1 MSSPVTAS
9 DRVLK
14 MATRAGVIHAREVR
28 SAGISHEYLRRMV
41 FAGQLVRVGRGLYM
55 PTIGSLSEHSSLV
68 LCAKAVP
75 KGVICLI
82 SALRFHGV
90 GTQLPSETWV
100 AIQRGDAIP
109 RIHAPRLRVI
119 KMSGPSFSAGQETYS
134 VDGVRVRIYSAAKT
148 VADCFKFR
156 AHVGLD
162 VALEALRES
171 IRLKKATRDEIWRHA
186 HHCRITNII
195 RPYLEALA

>member
-1 MSSPVTAS
+1 MPRPTTAS

-28 SAGISHEYLRRMV
+28 AAGISHEYLRRMLSV
-41 FAGQLVRVGRGLYM
+41 GQLVRVGRGLYM
-55 PTIGSLSEHSSLV
+55 PAVGNLSEHSSLV

-75 KGVICLI
+75 RGVVCLI

-100 AIQRGDAIP
+100 AIQRGDAVP
-109 RIHAPRLRVI
+109 RIRAPRLQVI
-119 KMSGPSFSAGQETYS
+119 KMSGLSFSTGQEIHT
-134 VDGVRVRIYSAAKT
+134 VGGVRVRMYSVAKT

-171 IRLKKATRDEIWRHA
+171 IRLKKASRDDIWRHA
-186 HHCRITNII
+186 NHCRVANII